1 MKSELIPAI
10 DLIDGEVVRL
20 VKGEYESKQSYDFK
34 PLKKLK
40 EYERAGAKW
49 LHLVDLSGAK
59 EPNKRQFELI
69 QSLALNLNVN
79 LQVGGGIRTKAE
91 VKNLLESG
99 VKRVVIGSLALTN
112 PQLCVE
118 ILREFGADKLCLA
131 LDVKPVGEDFYL
143 ALNAW
148 QDTSKKKLFEVLE
161 LYAKEGLKHILCT
174 DISKDGTLS
183 GVNVE
188 LYKQIALNFPQIHT
202 QASGGVAGL
211 EDLEKLKGLCGGV
224 IVGKALLE
232 GIFSVEEGIK
242 CLEN

>member
-131 LDVKPVGEDFYL
+131 LDVKPVKEDFYL

-161 LYAKEGLKHILCT
+161 LYAKEGLRHILCT

-188 LYKQIALNFPQIHT
+188 LYKQIALKFPQIHT

>member
-131 LDVKPVGEDFYL
+131 LDVKPVKEDFYL

-232 GIFSVEEGIK
+232 GIFSVREGLQ
-242 CLEN
+242 CLK

>member
-10 DLIDGEVVRL
+10 DLIDGEIVRL

-34 PLKKLK
+34 PLEKLK

-69 QSLALNLNVN
+69 QSLALNLNAN

-118 ILREFGADKLCLA
+118 LLSEFGADKLCLA
-131 LDVKPVGEDFYL
+131 LDVKPVKKDFYL

-188 LYKQIALNFPQIHT
+188 LYKQIASNFSHIHT

-211 EDLEKLKGLCGGV
+211 EDLEKLKGLCGGI

-232 GIFSVEEGIK
+232 GIFNIKEGLQ
-242 CLEN
+242 CLK

>member
-10 DLIDGEVVRL
+10 DLIDGEIVRL
-20 VKGEYESKQSYDFK
+20 IRGEYESKQSYDFK

-69 QSLALNLNVN
+69 QSLALNLNAN

-112 PQLCVE
+112 PQFCVE

-148 QDTSKKKLFEVLE
+148 QDTSEKKLFEVLE
-161 LYAKEGLKHILCT
+161 FYAKEGLKHILCT

-183 GVNVE
+183 GVNAG
-188 LYKQIALNFPQIHT
+188 LYEQIALNFPHIHT

-211 EDLEKLKGLCGGV
+211 EDLKKLKGICSGV

>member
-20 VKGEYESKQSYDFK
+20 VKGEYESKQIYKFE

-40 EYERAGAKW
+40 EYEKAGAKT

-59 EPNKRQFELI
+59 EPDKRQFKLI
-69 QSLALNLNVN
+69 KNLALNLNVN

-91 VKNLLESG
+91 VKHLLENG
-99 VKRVVIGSLALTN
+99 VKRVVIGSLALSN
-112 PQLCVE
+112 PPLCVE
-118 ILREFGADKLCLA
+118 ILREFGAEKLCLA
-131 LDVKPVGEDFYL
+131 LDVKPVGEDFYI

-148 QDTSKKKLFEVLE
+148 QDTSEKKLFEVLE
-161 LYAKEGLKHILCT
+161 LYAREGLRHILCT

-188 LYKQIALNFPQIHT
+188 LYKQIALKFPQIHT

-211 EDLEKLKGLCGGV
+211 KDLENLKGICSGI

-232 GIFSVEEGIK
+232 GIFSVREGLQ
-242 CLEN
+242 CLK

>member
-10 DLIDGEVVRL
+10 DLIDGEIVRL
-20 VKGEYESKQSYDFK
+20 VKGKYESKQSYDFK
-34 PLKKLK
+34 PLEKLK

-69 QSLALNLNVN
+69 QSLALNLNAN

-118 ILREFGADKLCLA
+118 LLSEFGADKLCLA
-131 LDVKPVGEDFYL
+131 LDVKPVKEDFYL

-188 LYKQIALNFPQIHT
+188 LYKQIASNFSHIHT

-211 EDLEKLKGLCGGV
+211 EDLEKLKGLCGGI

-232 GIFSVEEGIK
+232 GIFNIKEGLQ
-242 CLEN
+242 CLK

>member
-69 QSLALNLNVN
+69 QSLALNLNAN

-131 LDVKPVGEDFYL
+131 LDVKPVKEDFYL

-161 LYAKEGLKHILCT
+161 LYAKEDLKHILCT

-188 LYKQIALNFPQIHT
+188 LYKQIALKFPQIHT
-202 QASGGVAGL
+202 QVSGGVAGL
-211 EDLEKLKGLCGGV
+211 EDLEKLRGLCGGV

>member
-10 DLIDGEVVRL
+10 DLIDGEIVRL

-34 PLKKLK
+34 PLEKLK

-69 QSLALNLNVN
+69 QSLALNLNAN

-118 ILREFGADKLCLA
+118 LLSEFGADKLCLA
-131 LDVKPVGEDFYL
+131 LDIKPVKEDFYL

-188 LYKQIALNFPQIHT
+188 LYKQIASNFSHIHT

-232 GIFSVEEGIK
+232 GIFNIKEGLQ
-242 CLEN
+242 CLK

>member
-1 MKSELIPAI
+1 MKSELMPAI
-10 DLIDGEVVRL
+10 DLIDGEIVRL
-20 VKGEYESKQSYDFK
+20 VKGKYESKQSYDFK
-34 PLKKLK
+34 PLEKLK

-69 QSLALNLNVN
+69 QSLALNLNAN

-118 ILREFGADKLCLA
+118 LLSEFGADKLCLA
-131 LDVKPVGEDFYL
+131 LDVKPVKEDFYL

-188 LYKQIALNFPQIHT
+188 LYKQIASNFSHIHT

-211 EDLEKLKGLCGGV
+211 EDLEKLKGLCGGI

-232 GIFSVEEGIK
+232 GIFNIKEGLQ
-242 CLEN
+242 CLK

>member
-10 DLIDGEVVRL
+10 DLIDGEIVRL

-34 PLKKLK
+34 PLEKLK

-69 QSLALNLNVN
+69 QSLALNLNAN

-118 ILREFGADKLCLA
+118 LLSEFGADKLCLA
-131 LDVKPVGEDFYL
+131 LDVKPVKEDFYL

-188 LYKQIALNFPQIHT
+188 LYKQITSNFSHIHT

-211 EDLEKLKGLCGGV
+211 EDLEKLKGLCDGV

-242 CLEN
+242 CLTN

>member
-1 MKSELIPAI
+1 MKSELIPAL

-20 VKGEYESKQSYDFK
+20 VKGAYESKQVYDFK
-34 PLKKLK
+34 PLEKLK
-40 EYERAGAKW
+40 VYEKAGAKW

-69 QSLALNLNVN
+69 QSLALNLNAN

-112 PQLCVE
+112 PKLCVE
-118 ILREFGADKLCLA
+118 LLREFGADKLCLA
-131 LDVKPVGEDFYL
+131 LDVKPVREDFYL

-148 QDTSKKKLFEVLE
+148 QDTSEKRLFEVLE
-161 LYAKEGLKHILCT
+161 FYAKEGLKHILCT

-183 GVNVE
+183 GVNVG
-188 LYKQIALNFPQIHT
+188 LYEQIALNYPQIHI

-211 EDLEKLKGLCGGV
+211 EDLKKLKGLCGGV

-232 GIFSVEEGIK
+232 GIFNIKEGLQ

>member
-10 DLIDGEVVRL
+10 DLIDGEIVRL

-69 QSLALNLNVN
+69 QSLALNLNAN

-99 VKRVVIGSLALTN
+99 VKRVVIGSLALIN

-131 LDVKPVGEDFYL
+131 LDVKPVREDFYL

-148 QDTSKKKLFEVLE
+148 QDTSEKKLFEVLE

-183 GVNVE
+183 GVNAG
-188 LYKQIALNFPQIHT
+188 LYKQIALNFPHIHT

-211 EDLEKLKGLCGGV
+211 EDLKKLKGICSGV

-232 GIFSVEEGIK
+232 GIFNIKEGLQ

>member
-20 VKGEYESKQSYDFK
+20 VKGAYESKQSYDFK

-59 EPNKRQFELI
+59 EPNKRQLELI
-69 QSLALNLNVN
+69 QSLALNLNAN

-112 PQLCVE
+112 PKLCVE
-118 ILREFGADKLCLA
+118 LLREFGAEKICLA
-131 LDVKPVGEDFYL
+131 LDVKPVREDFYL

-148 QDTSKKKLFEVLE
+148 QDTSEKRLFEVLE
-161 LYAKEGLKHILCT
+161 FYAKEGLKHILCT

-183 GVNVE
+183 GVNVG
-188 LYKQIALNFPQIHT
+188 LYEQIALNFPHIHT

-232 GIFSVEEGIK
+232 GIFNIKEGLQ

>member
-1 MKSELIPAI
+1 MKSELMPAI
-10 DLIDGEVVRL
+10 DLIDGEIVRL

-34 PLKKLK
+34 PLEKLK

-69 QSLALNLNVN
+69 QSLALNLNAN

-118 ILREFGADKLCLA
+118 LLSEFGADKLCLA
-131 LDVKPVGEDFYL
+131 LDIKPVKEDFYL

-188 LYKQIALNFPQIHT
+188 LYKQIASNFSHIHT

-211 EDLEKLKGLCGGV
+211 EDLEKLKGLCGGI

-232 GIFSVEEGIK
+232 GIFNIKEGLQ
-242 CLEN
+242 CLK

>member
-1 MKSELIPAI
+1 MKSELMPAI

-59 EPNKRQFELI
+59 EHNKRQFELI
-69 QSLALNLNVN
+69 QSLALNLNAN

-118 ILREFGADKLCLA
+118 LLSEFGADKLCLA
-131 LDVKPVGEDFYL
+131 LDVKPVKEDFYL

-188 LYKQIALNFPQIHT
+188 LYKQIASNFPHIHT

-232 GIFSVEEGIK
+232 GIFSVEEGLQ

>member
-10 DLIDGEVVRL
+10 DLIDGEIVRL

-34 PLKKLK
+34 PLEKLK

-69 QSLALNLNVN
+69 QSLALNLNAN

-118 ILREFGADKLCLA
+118 LLSEFGADKLCLA
-131 LDVKPVGEDFYL
+131 LDIKPVKEDFYL

-188 LYKQIALNFPQIHT
+188 LYKQIASNFSHIHT

-211 EDLEKLKGLCGGV
+211 EDLEKLKGLCGGI

-232 GIFSVEEGIK
+232 GIFNIKEGLQ
-242 CLEN
+242 CLK

>member
-1 MKSELIPAI
+1 M
-10 DLIDGEVVRL
+10 
-20 VKGEYESKQSYDFK
+20 
-34 PLKKLK
+34 
-40 EYERAGAKW
+40 
-49 LHLVDLSGAK
+49 
-59 EPNKRQFELI
+59 
-69 QSLALNLNVN
+69 
-79 LQVGGGIRTKAE
+79 GGGIRTKTE
-91 VKNLLESG
+91 VKNLLENG

-112 PQLCVE
+112 PKLCVE
-118 ILREFGADKLCLA
+118 ILREFGVDKLCLA
-131 LDVKPVGEDFYL
+131 LDVRQIKGDFYI

-148 QDTSKKKLFEVLE
+148 QDTSEKKLFELLE
-161 LYAKEGLKHILCT
+161 FYAKEGLRHILCT

-232 GIFSVEEGIK
+232 GIFSVREGLQ
-242 CLEN
+242 CLK

>member
-1 MKSELIPAI
+1 MKSELMPAI
-10 DLIDGEVVRL
+10 DLIDGEIVRL

-34 PLKKLK
+34 PLEKLK

-99 VKRVVIGSLALTN
+99 VKRVVIGSLALIN

-118 ILREFGADKLCLA
+118 LLSEFGADKLCLA
-131 LDVKPVGEDFYL
+131 LDIKPVKEDFYL

-188 LYKQIALNFPQIHT
+188 LYKQIASNFSHIHT

-242 CLEN
+242 CLTN

>member
-10 DLIDGEVVRL
+10 DLIDGEIVRL

-59 EPNKRQFELI
+59 EPNKRQLELI
-69 QSLALNLNVN
+69 QSLALNLNAN

-112 PQLCVE
+112 PKLCVE
-118 ILREFGADKLCLA
+118 LLREFGAEKICLA
-131 LDVKPVGEDFYL
+131 LDVKPVREDFYL

-148 QDTSKKKLFEVLE
+148 QDTSEKRLFEVLE
-161 LYAKEGLKHILCT
+161 FYAKEGLKHILCT

-183 GVNVE
+183 GVNVG
-188 LYKQIALNFPQIHT
+188 LYEQIALNFPHIHT

-232 GIFSVEEGIK
+232 GIFNIKEGLQ

>member
-1 MKSELIPAI
+1 MKSELMPAI
-10 DLIDGEVVRL
+10 DLIDGEIVRL

-34 PLKKLK
+34 PLEKLK
-40 EYERAGAKW
+40 EYERAGVKW

-69 QSLALNLNVN
+69 RSLALNLNAN

-118 ILREFGADKLCLA
+118 LLSEFGADKLCLA
-131 LDVKPVGEDFYL
+131 LDVKPMKENFYL

-188 LYKQIALNFPQIHT
+188 LYKQIASNFSHIHT

-211 EDLEKLKGLCGGV
+211 EDLEKLKELCGGI

-242 CLEN
+242 CLTN

>member
-69 QSLALNLNVN
+69 QSLALNLNAN

-99 VKRVVIGSLALTN
+99 VKRVVIGSLALIN

-131 LDVKPVGEDFYL
+131 LDVKPVREDFYL

-148 QDTSKKKLFEVLE
+148 QDTSEKKLFEVLE

-183 GVNVE
+183 GVNAG
-188 LYKQIALNFPQIHT
+188 LYKQIASNFPQIHT

-232 GIFSVEEGIK
+232 GIFNIKEGLQ

>member
-10 DLIDGEVVRL
+10 DLIDGEIVRL

-34 PLKKLK
+34 PLEKLK

-69 QSLALNLNVN
+69 QSLALNLNAN

-118 ILREFGADKLCLA
+118 LLSEFGADKLCLA
-131 LDVKPVGEDFYL
+131 LDVKPVKEDFYL

-188 LYKQIALNFPQIHT
+188 LYKQIASNFSHIHT

-211 EDLEKLKGLCGGV
+211 EDLEKLKGLCGGI

-232 GIFSVEEGIK
+232 GIFNIKEGLQ
-242 CLEN
+242 CLK

>member
-10 DLIDGEVVRL
+10 DLIDGEIVRL

-69 QSLALNLNVN
+69 QSLALNLNAN

-118 ILREFGADKLCLA
+118 LLSEFGADKLCLA
-131 LDVKPVGEDFYL
+131 LDVKPVKEDFYL

-188 LYKQIALNFPQIHT
+188 LYKQIASNFSHIHT

-242 CLEN
+242 CLTN

>member
-10 DLIDGEVVRL
+10 DLIDGEIVRL

-69 QSLALNLNVN
+69 QSLALNLNAN

-112 PQLCVE
+112 PKLCVE
-118 ILREFGADKLCLA
+118 LLREFGAEKICLA

-148 QDTSKKKLFEVLE
+148 QDTSEKRLFEVLE
-161 LYAKEGLKHILCT
+161 FYAKEGLKHILCT

-183 GVNVE
+183 GVNVK
-188 LYKQIALNFPQIHT
+188 LYEQIALNYPQIHI

-211 EDLEKLKGLCGGV
+211 EDLKKLKGLCGGV

-232 GIFSVEEGIK
+232 GIFSVEEGIR
-242 CLEN
+242 CLTN

>member
-10 DLIDGEVVRL
+10 DLIDGEIVRL

-34 PLKKLK
+34 PLEKLK

-69 QSLALNLNVN
+69 QSLALNLNAN
-79 LQVGGGIRTKAE
+79 LQVGGGIRTKTE

-118 ILREFGADKLCLA
+118 LLSEFGADKLCLA
-131 LDVKPVGEDFYL
+131 LDIKPVKEDFYL

-188 LYKQIALNFPQIHT
+188 LYKQIASNFSHIHT

-211 EDLEKLKGLCGGV
+211 EDLEKLKGLCGGI

-242 CLEN
+242 CLTN

>member
-10 DLIDGEVVRL
+10 DLIDGEIVRL

-69 QSLALNLNVN
+69 QSLALNLNAN

-131 LDVKPVGEDFYL
+131 LDVKPVREDFYL

-148 QDTSKKKLFEVLE
+148 QDTSEKKLFEVLE

-183 GVNVE
+183 GVNAG
-188 LYKQIALNFPQIHT
+188 LYKQIALNFPHIHT

-211 EDLEKLKGLCGGV
+211 EDLKKLKGICSGV

-232 GIFSVEEGIK
+232 EIFNIKEGLQ

>member
-10 DLIDGEVVRL
+10 DLIDGKIVRL

-34 PLKKLK
+34 PLEKLK

-69 QSLALNLNVN
+69 QSLALNLNAN

-118 ILREFGADKLCLA
+118 LLSEFGADKLCLA
-131 LDVKPVGEDFYL
+131 LDVKPVKEDFYL

-188 LYKQIALNFPQIHT
+188 LYKQIASNFSHIHT

-211 EDLEKLKGLCGGV
+211 EDLEKLKGLCGGI

-232 GIFSVEEGIK
+232 GIFNIKEGLQ
-242 CLEN
+242 CLK

>member
-1 MKSELIPAI
+1 MKSELMPAI
-10 DLIDGEVVRL
+10 DLIDGEIVRL

-34 PLKKLK
+34 PLEKLK

-69 QSLALNLNVN
+69 QSLALNLNAN
-79 LQVGGGIRTKAE
+79 LQVGGGIRTKVE

-118 ILREFGADKLCLA
+118 LLSEFGADKLCLA
-131 LDVKPVGEDFYL
+131 LDVKPVKEDFYL

-188 LYKQIALNFPQIHT
+188 LYKQIASNFSHIHT

-232 GIFSVEEGIK
+232 GIFNIKEGLQ
-242 CLEN
+242 CLK

>member
-20 VKGEYESKQSYDFK
+20 VKGEYESKQSYNFK

-69 QSLALNLNVN
+69 QSLALNLNAN

-161 LYAKEGLKHILCT
+161 LYAKEGLRHILCT

-232 GIFSVEEGIK
+232 GIFSVREGLQ
-242 CLEN
+242 CLK

>member
-1 MKSELIPAI
+1 MKSELMPAI
-10 DLIDGEVVRL
+10 DLIDGEIVRL

-34 PLKKLK
+34 PLEKLK

-69 QSLALNLNVN
+69 QSLALNLNAN

-118 ILREFGADKLCLA
+118 LLSEFGADKLCLA
-131 LDVKPVGEDFYL
+131 LDVKPVKEDFYL

-188 LYKQIALNFPQIHT
+188 LYKQIASNFSHIHT

-211 EDLEKLKGLCGGV
+211 EDLEKLKGLCGGI

-232 GIFSVEEGIK
+232 GIFNIKEGLQ
-242 CLEN
+242 CLK